1 MKHRY
6 LNITLLGLAITLLS
20 SSSFAQDGKQLM
32 KKTVNLYAKAKSI
45 KTVMITRSSMKM
57 GDKSRNDAMKLVS
70 AYQQPDKF
78 HFEIGPVSGKA
89 TAIIVSNGTL
99 MTVYDAK
106 KNTYFQIKPSGQAGP
121 QAPVA
126 GKPEQTVQ
134 FLAMLFPA
142 TPKVKSV
149 GSNYVLTNTSTQS
162 NDDTKQNLNKALT
175 VDKSSGQIRS
185 INVDMVMS
193 SKSRSMVTHQNFT
206 VVSQSINSSINPSDF
221 RFVVPSG
228 AKKIE
233 APKPPAGGP
242 GGPGKPG
249 LPGGPGR

>member
-20 SSSFAQDGKQLM
+20 SSSFAQDGKQIM
-32 KKTVNLYAKAKSI
+32 KKTVDLYGKAKSI
-45 KTVMITRSSMKM
+45 KTVMTTKSSMKM
-57 GDKSRNDAMKLVS
+57 DGKTRNDSMKLVS

-78 HFEIGPVSGKA
+78 HFVISQLNGKA
-89 TAIIVSNGTL
+89 MAVIVSNGTL

-106 KNTYFQIKPSGQAGP
+106 KNTYFQIKPSAQAGP

-126 GKPEQTVQ
+126 GKPEQTVR
-134 FLAMLFPA
+134 FLAELFPA

-149 GSNYVLTNTSTQS
+149 GSNYVLTNTSTQA
-162 NDDTKQNLNKALT
+162 NDDTKQNLLKSMT
-175 VDKSSGQIRS
+175 VDKASGQIRS
-185 INVDMVMS
+185 ISVDMTMS
-193 SKSRSMVTHQNFT
+193 SKSRSMVTNQIFT
-206 VVSQSINSSINPSDF
+206 VVSQSINSAIPASEF
-221 RFVVPSG
+221 KFVVPSG

-233 APKPPAGGP
+233 PPKPPTGGP
-242 GGPGKPG
+242 GGPGKQG